1 MTHLLY
7 LLVLASLP
15 VAQAAGG
22 STEWTGALGMM
33 AFLLLLAV
41 RVRRIRHLSHVTR
54 KSTAAFRE
62 RRTPASAA

>member
-15 VAQAAGG
+15 AARAVDASG
-22 STEWTGALGMM
+22 EWTGALGLG
-33 AFLLLLAV
+33 AFLLLLVV

-62 RRTPASAA
+62 RRNLA